1 MSDRCRLRCVWCAPG
16 SRDRDASLTVTH
28 TEQLGCSSC
37 GAVMEHHR
45 FARNVHG
52 DVEIDVCWNCH
63 VIWFDQYESAQLAPS
78 AVIALFRLI
87 HEHREQTPHALSGTL
102 SCPRCN
108 ASLLLTHDMQ
118 RSNRLR
124 YHRCPDGH
132 GRLIAFMQFLREK
145 SFVRSLSA
153 PEIESLKATVSQV
166 RCSSCGAVIDLARD
180 AACSYCRA
188 PLAILDAEA
197 VDKALAAL
205 TEADREKAN
214 PTTTTIATAFESILA
229 SHRMSHR
236 LPGESPWLKDVSA
249 APASAIVDLVV
260 AGIGQLFLR

>member
-1 MSDRCRLRCVWCAPG
+1 
-16 SRDRDASLTVTH
+16 VTNA
-28 TEQLGCSSC
+28 TPLACSNC
-37 GAVMEHHR
+37 GAAMEHHGFPR
-45 FARNVHG
+45 HVHG
-52 DVEIDVCWNCH
+52 DVEIDVCWSCH
-63 VIWFDQYESAQLAPS
+63 VIWFDQYESAQLSPA

-87 HEHREQTPHALSGTL
+87 HEHREQAPRALAGTL
-102 SCPRCN
+102 ICPRCS
-108 ASLLLTHDMQ
+108 ATLALTHDMQ

-132 GRLIAFMQFLREK
+132 GRLISFMQFLREK

-153 PEIESLKATVSQV
+153 PEIESLKASVSQV

-180 AACSYCRA
+180 TACSYCRA

-197 VDKALAAL
+197 VNKALAAL
-205 TEADREKAN
+205 TEADRAKVS
-214 PTTTTIATAFESILA
+214 PTTTTVAAAFESILA

-236 LPGESPWLKDVSA
+236 LPGESPWTKDVSS
-249 APASAIVDLVV
+249 PASAIVDLVV